1 VPIISTKAC
10 GFSLAEVLLGVALAA
25 VVVLTLVA
33 LGLTALKGNRKA
45 ADLTLAQSLAH
56 QAIEQHI
63 YQAQQDTSAALWSGN
78 NDNQALLQADLS
90 VGNQVFAT
98 ALYVSD
104 ASTAST
110 PNLKRCRLR
119 ISWWG
124 GEERQ
129 GYGRLSTEVIRF
141 ASRP

>member
-1 VPIISTKAC
+1 MPIISAKTF

-25 VVVLTLVA
+25 IVVLTLVA

-56 QAIEQHI
+56 QAIEQHL
-63 YQAQQDTSAALWSGN
+63 YQAHQDSSAALWVAN
-78 NDNQALLQADLS
+78 DDNQALSQSDLP
-90 VGNQVFAT
+90 VGTQVFSS

-104 ASTAST
+104 ASTAAT

-124 GEERQ
+124 GTERQ